1 MTRRVRAQARDD
13 VRATEKSG
21 RPRCSLARTS
31 TVTLQISRHKA
42 MGGAEGDEAS
52 VAGKT
57 CVVTGANSGIGLEV
71 ARALAR
77 GGARVV
83 LACRSRSKAANAAKD
98 IISSTGNVNVECR
111 ALDLANLA
119 SVREFAEGF
128 NGPEEVVDILV
139 NNAGAMFKDHGV
151 TDEGRERTWQT
162 NALAPHYL
170 ARLMMPALARAAAAQ
185 GNTPGSA
192 RYVYVTSKLET
203 KGVVAGELRSG
214 TPEARMF
221 NAIADKTS
229 STPSSDTQPPN
240 RRGPRS
246 RSSSAG
252 ASSRH
257 PGERGSRC
265 TACPRGWS
273 TQTSDGSR
281 APRSC
286 WRRRFDGRSLRRAL
300 KERSRCYSRCDRS
313 CRRLLTVW
321 VGTSAPSLVS
331 STGRWC
337 RWRRARA
344 RGTRAS
350 GRDCGEYARLST
362 GPSTGTCAVDT
373 TDSLLHIHRLA
384 RD

>member
-1 MTRRVRAQARDD
+1 MFVSPYT
-13 VRATEKSG
+13 
-21 RPRCSLARTS
+21 
-31 TVTLQISRHKA
+31 TVTLPNLSKHKT

-151 TDEGRERTWQT
+151 TEEGRERTWQT

-221 NAIADKTS
+221 NAIADKTKF
-229 STPSSDTQPPN
+229 DTFKRYATAKQAGTALTFELG
-240 RRGPRS
+240 RRVKSAPRGAGIAVHCVS
-246 RSSSAG
+246 PGMVNTNLGRFAG
-252 ASSRH
+252 AAFVLAAPLRWALTKTCTQGAEPVLFAVRSKLPEVTNGVGGYFGTESSFKHGPVVPLEASESARD
-257 PGERGSRC
+257 PSVGERLWGICEAQHGSV
-265 TACPRGWS
+265 
-273 TQTSDGSR
+273 
-281 APRSC
+281 
-286 WRRRFDGRSLRRAL
+286 
-300 KERSRCYSRCDRS
+300 DRD
-313 CRRLLTVW
+313 L
-321 VGTSAPSLVS
+321 
-331 STGRWC
+331 
-337 RWRRARA
+337 
-344 RGTRAS
+344 
-350 GRDCGEYARLST
+350 CG
-362 GPSTGTCAVDT
+362 
-373 TDSLLHIHRLA
+373 
-384 RD
+384 

>member
-1 MTRRVRAQARDD
+1 
-13 VRATEKSG
+13 
-21 RPRCSLARTS
+21 
-31 TVTLQISRHKA
+31 

-221 NAIADKTS
+221 NAIADKTKF
-229 STPSSDTQPPN
+229 DTFKRYATAKQAGTALTFELG
-240 RRGPRS
+240 RRVKS
-246 RSSSAG
+246 RMLI
-252 ASSRH
+252 
-257 PGERGSRC
+257 
-265 TACPRGWS
+265 
-273 TQTSDGSR
+273 QLY
-281 APRSC
+281 
-286 WRRRFDGRSLRRAL
+286 F
-300 KERSRCYSRCDRS
+300 
-313 CRRLLTVW
+313 CR
-321 VGTSAPSLVS
+321 
-331 STGRWC
+331 
-337 RWRRARA
+337 
-344 RGTRAS
+344 
-350 GRDCGEYARLST
+350 
-362 GPSTGTCAVDT
+362 
-373 TDSLLHIHRLA
+373 
-384 RD
+384 